1 MVDLECEEGRL
12 GGSCSVVPNL
22 GKGPPLDGSAAATVV
37 SGDGVSTLDWAS
49 IFSGQSLTFYPPVQ
63 KDGKLTTNKLWGR
76 EGSVEIRFLA
86 PSVYLINFPSR
97 RVRDW
102 VLESG
107 PWHILQK
114 AIILWKWLP
123 GMNYETVSL
132 DTRPI
137 WVKLWH
143 IPLEFYSQQ
152 GLGYLASALGKPMY
166 TDKATALK
174 QHLEYAKICVEVSAA
189 FLLPSSVTVDIGD
202 EHVVGVSKDV
212 VVPSQQVMVEECL
225 LTADMVTSS
234 TVDGNIGV
242 DSSAV
247 TVALVASCSCVGLS
261 TVSGPD
267 VQENADVIGVVSN
280 KQVNDDVTGHEL
292 DILGR
297 VNDDIVANGSGV
309 VPSVNKFAALC
320 DAVEQDGVARLV
332 RATAGG
338 VADLMERLKPK
349 EKGGKK
355 KGKGRGVGKDRG
367 LKDGASPCCQ

>member
-63 KDGKLTTNKLWGR
+63 KDGKLL
-76 EGSVEIRFLA
+76 VQ
-86 PSVYLINFPSR
+86 P
-97 RVRDW
+97 
-102 VLESG
+102 
-107 PWHILQK
+107 
-114 AIILWKWLP
+114 
-123 GMNYETVSL
+123 
-132 DTRPI
+132 
-137 WVKLWH
+137 
-143 IPLEFYSQQ
+143 PLEEGGLSQ
-152 GLGYLASALGKPMY
+152 
-166 TDKATALK
+166 
-174 QHLEYAKICVEVSAA
+174 V
-189 FLLPSSVTVDIGD
+189 